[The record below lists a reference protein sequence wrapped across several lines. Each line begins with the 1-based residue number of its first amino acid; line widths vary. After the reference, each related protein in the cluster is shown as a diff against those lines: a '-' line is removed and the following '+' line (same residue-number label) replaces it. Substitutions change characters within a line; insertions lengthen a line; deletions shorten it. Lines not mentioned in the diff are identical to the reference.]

1 MSSNWWTQV
10 GDSWTSIWD
19 KVANFLPNLVG
30 AFLILI
36 IGWIVAI
43 LVEKLLDRLFRAL
56 QLPTLF
62 AMAKVE
68 DLIKKSST
76 KLDTTGLLAATVK
89 WILFLVAF
97 IAAVNVL
104 NLPTITLFLE
114 SILAY
119 VPNVIAAVGILL
131 IGTVLAHFLSNVIS
145 STVKIGDIAFAQA
158 LSTIARYSIIIF
170 AFVAALYQL
179 NVAPAFLQT
188 LVIGIVAFIA
198 IAGGIAFGLGGQG
211 VARDFLEKLRKDLQ
225 E

>member
-145 STVKIGDIAFAQA
+145 STVKIGGIAFAQA

>member
-10 GDSWTSIWD
+10 GNSWTSIWD

-68 DLIKKSST
+68 DLIKKSGT

>member
-68 DLIKKSST
+68 DLIKKSGT

>member
-10 GDSWTSIWD
+10 GNSWTSIWD

-145 STVKIGDIAFAQA
+145 STVKIGGIAFAQA

>member
-10 GDSWTSIWD
+10 GNSWTSIWD

>member
-68 DLIKKSST
+68 DLIKKSGT

-145 STVKIGDIAFAQA
+145 STVKIGGIAFAQA

>member
-10 GDSWTSIWD
+10 GNSWTSIWD

-68 DLIKKSST
+68 DLIKKSGT

-145 STVKIGDIAFAQA
+145 STVKIGGIAFAQA